1 MYKECRRVSEVQKS
15 VLSSSDYCTA
25 WERKEVEGKT
35 LSADKW
41 HTITVN
47 DEMAMVGKH
56 DDKDDQ
62 IDDHD

>member
-1 MYKECRRVSEVQKS
+1 MH
-15 VLSSSDYCTA
+15 